1 MRSRRIY
8 LDNAATSWP
17 KPAEV
22 YAAVDDY
29 SRNNGAPAGRSGYRE
44 AVEVA
49 QQIAAARASVAR
61 LLGAKD
67 AKQIVFTANGT
78 DSLNL
83 AIRGLLRPGD
93 HAICTA
99 ADHNSVLRPL
109 RHLEKAGVIEV
120 TRVACDATGW
130 VDPADIQTALHG
142 NTRLVAMPHA
152 SNVTGTILPVED
164 VGKICRKH
172 GARFLVDAAQ
182 TMGHISFS
190 ADEIDAD
197 LLAAPAHK
205 ALMAPLGV
213 GLLCI
218 RPGVELELESIRQGG
233 TGSVSERDTQPD
245 SLPDKYESG
254 NLNVPGL
261 VGLAAAI
268 RWRESQSA
276 SELEQRELELAA
288 QLRAGL
294 SSVTGV
300 RVFGP
305 EVAASAACVGVVSIS
320 IEGYD
325 PQEAAG
331 VLDSAF
337 GVQVRAGLHC
347 SPNMHRAMGTL
358 ESGGTVRFSLGAF
371 NTQADVQAAIDAVR
385 EIAAGV

>member
-44 AVEVA
+44 ASEVA
-49 QQIAAARASVAR
+49 QLIASARTSIAR

-109 RHLEKAGVIEV
+109 RHLEQAGIIEV
-120 TRVACDATGW
+120 TRVPCDSTGW
-130 VDPADIQTALHG
+130 VDPADIQSALHG

-152 SNVTGTILPVED
+152 SNVTGTILSVED
-164 VGKICRKH
+164 IGKICRKH

-182 TMGHISFS
+182 TVGHIDVSI
-190 ADEIDAD
+190 DEIDAD

-205 ALMAPLGV
+205 GLMAPLGV
-213 GLLCI
+213 GLLYI
-218 RPGVELELESIRQGG
+218 RPGVDLELESVRQGG

-261 VGLAAAI
+261 IGLAAAM

-276 SELEQRELELAA
+276 SETEKQEIELATH
-288 QLRAGL
+288 LRAGL
-294 SSVTGV
+294 SRVPGV
-300 RVFGP
+300 RLVGP
-305 EVAASAACVGVVSIS
+305 EAAASAACVGVVSIS

-347 SPNMHRAMGTL
+347 SPNVHRAMGTF

-371 NTQADVQAAIDAVR
+371 NTDADVQAAIDAVQ
-385 EIAAGV
+385 EVAAGV

>member
-49 QQIAAARASVAR
+49 QQIAAARASIAR
-61 LLGAKD
+61 LLGAHE
-67 AKQIVFTANGT
+67 AKQIAFTNNGT

-109 RHLEKAGVIEV
+109 RHLEKAGVIEI
-120 TRVACDATGW
+120 TRVPCDAAGW
-130 VDPADIQTALHG
+130 VQPGDIQSATRS

-152 SNVTGTILPVED
+152 SNVTGVILPVEE
-164 VGKICRKH
+164 VGEICRKH

-182 TMGHISFS
+182 TLGHIAFS
-190 ADEIDAD
+190 GDEIEAD
-197 LLAAPAHK
+197 LVAAPAHK
-205 ALMAPLGV
+205 GLMAPLGV
-213 GLLCI
+213 GLLYI
-218 RPGVELELESIRQGG
+218 RAGVELELESVRQGG
-233 TGSVSERDTQPD
+233 TGSVSERDTQPET
-245 SLPDKYESG
+245 LPDKYESG

-261 VGLAAAI
+261 IGLAAAM
-268 RWRESQSA
+268 RWRESQSV
-276 SELEQRELELAA
+276 SGLERQENELAT
-288 QLRAGL
+288 QLRDGFAR
-294 SSVTGV
+294 VPGV

-305 EVAASAACVGVVSIS
+305 DAASSAACVGVVSIS

-347 SPNMHRAMGTL
+347 SPNIHRAMGTF

-371 NTQADVQAAIDAVR
+371 NSEDDVQAAIGAVQ
-385 EIAAGV
+385 EIASGV